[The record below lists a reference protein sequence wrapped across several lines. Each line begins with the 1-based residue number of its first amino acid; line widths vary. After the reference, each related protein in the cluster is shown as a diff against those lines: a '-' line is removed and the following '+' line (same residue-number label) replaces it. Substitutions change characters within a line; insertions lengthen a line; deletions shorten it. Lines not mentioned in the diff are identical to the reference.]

1 MVETKKILTGV
12 GVTLAVYIVIKYLLP
27 YVIPFLI
34 AYVLVHVLNPIVEKI
49 QTKLRWKKE
58 IIVSVLLVILLAV
71 FTFLFY
77 LLYCQLMV
85 QIRRIAMN
93 FDYYYSCF
101 CGIVDDCC
109 MMAEKSF
116 GIRVD
121 SVKEFVY
128 SSINHATEQ
137 IKVYIIP
144 GVFNYSVR
152 YLKKLADLGLFLLML
167 FVSVILL
174 MKDYDDMNQKFRR
187 YSFYGHFHN
196 ISQRIWKQ
204 GGMYMKAQMIIILII
219 SILCT
224 AGLWALGNPYF
235 LLLGI
240 VIGLLDAL
248 PFIGTGTVLIPMA
261 VFLMFRQNFRL
272 AAGYIGLFLLTYIVR
287 EFLEPRLIGAK
298 LGVYPFVMVVVVYV
312 GLYLFGTPGVF
323 FGPVMLLIVMEI
335 LREIY
340 KRPECD
346 GDSKKKMLNEKKQ
359 VN

>member
-224 AGLWALGNPYF
+224 AGLWALGN
-235 LLLGI
+235 
-240 VIGLLDAL
+240 
-248 PFIGTGTVLIPMA
+248 VLIPMA

-346 GDSKKKMLNEKKQ
+346 GDSKKKMLNETKQ